1 MVPLA
6 FRVGAAPVASLL
18 GAPRAREG
26 RPCPGTQRKAA
37 R

>member
-6 FRVGAAPVASLL
+6 FRVGAAPVAGLL
-18 GAPRAREG
+18 RAQRAREG
-26 RPCPGTQRKAA
+26 RPCPETHRKAA